1 MATTTLDELSAQQL
15 TTLASSLK
23 ALMNALDDAYWS
35 ASDIGSKDTLY
46 SLNQSVT
53 DVYDSVVAAQISADD
68 TQLGTFQTTLN
79 NTVAAMQNTQKQISN
94 LTKSVQDAAAV
105 ASAIDQVINTAKSVG
120 LLA

>member
-1 MATTTLDELSAQQL
+1 MATTTLDELSAEQL
-15 TTLASSLK
+15 STLASSLK

-35 ASDIGSKDTLY
+35 ASDINSKDTLY

-68 TQLGTFQTTLN
+68 SQLGTFQTTLT
-79 NTVAAMQNTQKQISN
+79 NTVTSMQNTEKQINN

-105 ASAIDQVINTAKSVG
+105 ASAIDQAINTAKSVG